1 MNSYPITKNS
11 KIKRIAEKATYDTE
25 TIHQIIDEALFCHIG
40 IYTMIDRWSFQR
52 FTPV

>member
-40 IYTMIDRWSFQR
+40 IILPEYLKNFKRN
-52 FTPV
+52 